1 MIKIAINCCK
11 MLQIAKDSYISLR
24 ISTYCYR
31 CLKIPRNFYRLL
43 LFATD
48 CHRLR
53 QIATDFYKLRLYGMS
68 CILVFIDPIR
78 LCLKSIQLIGM
89 RLFFYIKEVRVDL
102 LNKTLKMAIFQSKM
116 AQKWRLMAKIPN
128 FFYWSNKTMP

>member
-1 MIKIAINCCK
+1 MAIFQPK
-11 MLQIAKDSYISLR
+11 MAQKLTLMA
-24 ISTYCYR
+24 
-31 CLKIPRNFYRLL
+31 KIPIF
-43 LFATD
+43 
-48 CHRLR
+48 
-53 QIATDFYKLRLYGMS
+53 
-68 CILVFIDPIR
+68 FIDPIR

-128 FFYWSNKTMP
+128 FFLLIQ